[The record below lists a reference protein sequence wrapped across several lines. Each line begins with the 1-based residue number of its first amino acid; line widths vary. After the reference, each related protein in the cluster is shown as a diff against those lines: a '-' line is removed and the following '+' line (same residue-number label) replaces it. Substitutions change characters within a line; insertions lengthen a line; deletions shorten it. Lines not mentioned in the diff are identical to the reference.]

1 MIYMM
6 KAACPRPVLNEYERQ
21 RSMSLVPLLLHLARS
36 ETQGKVTVPTGR
48 AVAVYG
54 SATRT

>member
-21 RSMSLVPLLLHLARS
+21 RSMSLVPLPRGPEAERRCLKHIYHV
-36 ETQGKVTVPTGR
+36 ETP
-48 AVAVYG
+48 
-54 SATRT
+54 